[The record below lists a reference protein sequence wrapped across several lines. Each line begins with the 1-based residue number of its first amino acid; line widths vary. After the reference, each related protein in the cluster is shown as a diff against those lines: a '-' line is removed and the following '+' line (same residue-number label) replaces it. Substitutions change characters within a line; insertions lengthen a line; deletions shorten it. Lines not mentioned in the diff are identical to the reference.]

1 MIPVEGLS
9 WHQFTSLPHISKLP
23 LQEQIREYDIYNQTL
38 IQEVLFQQ
46 QYLNQVVSV
55 PNEVGGGEKNIYFP
69 ISITATFATASDAC
83 TEITNNNFTLGYIPN
98 DTVVEI
104 GNYVYSD
111 EVLLTP
117 LSEGWF
123 GYATDG
129 NVYFVTGSEGLITTS
144 SVC

>member
-1 MIPVEGLS
+1 
-9 WHQFTSLPHISKLP
+9 
-23 LQEQIREYDIYNQTL
+23 
-38 IQEVLFQQ
+38 
-46 QYLNQVVSV
+46 
-55 PNEVGGGEKNIYFP
+55 VGGGEKNIYFP
-69 ISITATFATASDAC
+69 ITITATFATASDAC
-83 TEITNNNFTLGYIPN
+83 DEITANNFTLGYIPN

-117 LSEGWF
+117 LSDGWF

-129 NVYFVTGSEGLITTS
+129 AVYFVTGSEGLITTS